1 MEKILLILSTARKS
15 NKCVKEAVDIAGK
28 ENAKLIILFVVDYEV
43 PQKILDK
50 LTDEGWI
57 GKKPTENLFNAIL
70 DEYSAQ
76 GKKKISEIEKMAKNK
91 GVDYKS
97 IVNKGKLVDETL
109 TVAEAEKVDLIMV
122 ARRKRSGLSRFI
134 FGSAVAELKEKA
146 KCKVKIVDEL

>member
-1 MEKILLILSTARKS
+1 MTE
-15 NKCVKEAVDIAGK
+15 
-28 ENAKLIILFVVDYEV
+28 
-43 PQKILDK
+43 
-50 LTDEGWI
+50 EGWI
-57 GKKPTENLFNAIL
+57 GKKPTENLFNAVL

-76 GKKKISEIEKMAKNK
+76 GKKKISEIEKMAKDK

-146 KCKVKIVDEL
+146 KCKVKIIDEL